1 MSEVEELKE
10 RLAEVEQNYADCG
23 QTLRLLFAVLP
34 GAMTAVMVA
43 EHNRWLD
50 GATEPLPPDKLWE
63 YIQDE
68 VGRLS
73 EEDGKL
79 RLPSLGYAEEVEKM
93 KARAVESDD
102 LLRGVLDF
110 YGGLLP
116 MDWQVK
122 IKAVLDEHGAW
133 SLRDA

>member
-10 RLAEVEQNYADCG
+10 RLAEAEQNYADCG
-23 QTLRLLFAVLP
+23 RSLQTLFAVLP
-34 GAMTAVMVA
+34 GALTAVMVA

-50 GATEPLPPDKLWE
+50 GSNEPLPPDQLWK
-63 YIQDE
+63 YIEAE
-68 VGRLS
+68 VDRLAN
-73 EEDGKL
+73 EDGKI
-79 RLPSLGYAEEVEKM
+79 RLPALAYAEEVKKAE
-93 KARAVESDD
+93 ARAVESDD

-122 IKAVLDEHGAW
+122 IKAVLDAHGAW
-133 SLRDA
+133 SLRDV